1 MISDG
6 GFLKRVVSQ
15 KNHTPKPTHHSGVT
29 KQGLYRFTNLT
40 IITVRITIIY
50 RNHYQTKYDSYQQYL
65 FNRIKGYIEHNVSS
79 FGWKQIGDILNS
91 EGYKTPTGKVF
102 KSNHI
107 HSIYKKGKIRE
118 ERLTSQRKVT
128 KRMET
133 TEYKFEDIIFL

>member
-1 MISDG
+1 MQCRSA
-6 GFLKRVVSQ
+6 KESSKVS
-15 KNHTPKPTHHSGVT
+15 HSGVE

-50 RNHYQTKYDSYQQYL
+50 RNYYQTKYNSYQQYL
-65 FNRIKGYIEHNVSS
+65 FNRIKGYIEHNVST

-91 EGYKTPTGKVF
+91 EGYKTPTGKIF

-118 ERLTSQRKVT
+118 ERLNSEVIVEKEMDV
-128 KRMET
+128 EH
-133 TEYKFEDIIFL
+133 FHNLNIILI

>member
-1 MISDG
+1 MELDDNRNDFNPI
-6 GFLKRVVSQ
+6 
-15 KNHTPKPTHHSGVT
+15 PKLHYSGVT

-79 FGWKQIGDILNS
+79 IGWKQIGDILNS
-91 EGYKTPTGKVF
+91 EGYKTSTGKFF
-102 KSNHI
+102 KSNNV

-118 ERLTSQRKVT
+118 ERLNSEVIVEKEMDI
-128 KRMET
+128 KH
-133 TEYKFEDIIFL
+133 YKNQNIILI